1 MSSDDEKGLDV
12 TYDQISGFLEISK
25 SKELYSK
32 ELLKYILK
40 NDVACSDDTLTKMC
54 ELFSV
59 SVSINKFLQK
69 FLEMENVNHKTVFR
83 MTPNSVLT
91 MSTLMVNLVTI
102 CESLRPSN
110 YSFEV
115 H

>member
-1 MSSDDEKGLDV
+1 MKKL
-12 TYDQISGFLEISK
+12 
-25 SKELYSK
+25 
-32 ELLKYILK
+32 
-40 NDVACSDDTLTKMC
+40 
-54 ELFSV
+54 
-59 SVSINKFLQK
+59 K

-83 MTPNSVLT
+83 MAPNSVLT